1 MFDLV
6 PFRRRNREMQGQD
19 PMESLINSFFDD
31 GFTSMAANFKTD
43 IIEKED
49 KYVIEAELPGMH
61 KDDIELEIDNDRLT
75 ISANKTQEVKEEE
88 EDYIR
93 RERRSGSY
101 QRSFYI
107 DNVNED
113 EIKASYDN
121 GILKI
126 YLPKEE
132 PTKPKRRAI
141 EIE

>member
-6 PFRRRNREMQGQD
+6 PFRRRSREMQGQD

-31 GFTSMAANFKTD
+31 SFTSMAANFKAD

-75 ISANKTQEVKEEE
+75 ISANQTQEVKEEE
-88 EDYIR
+88 ENYIR

-113 EIKASYDN
+113 DIKASYDN

-126 YLPKEE
+126 DLPKKE

>member
-6 PFRRRNREMQGQD
+6 PFRRRSREMQGQD

-31 GFTSMAANFKTD
+31 SFTSMAANFKAD

-75 ISANKTQEVKEEE
+75 ISANQTEEVKEEE
-88 EDYIR
+88 ENYIR

-113 EIKASYDN
+113 DIKASYDN

-126 YLPKEE
+126 DLPKEE

>member
-1 MFDLV
+1 M
-6 PFRRRNREMQGQD
+6 EGQD

-31 GFTSMAANFKTD
+31 GFTSIAANFKTD
-43 IIEKED
+43 IKEQED

-75 ISANKTQEVKEEE
+75 ISANQTHEVKEEE
-88 EDYIR
+88 ENYIR
-93 RERRSGSY
+93 RERRTGSF

-107 DNVNED
+107 DNVQED
-113 EIKASYDN
+113 DIKASYDN

-126 YLPKEE
+126 DLPKKE
-132 PTKPKRRAI
+132 PTKPKRREI

>member
-6 PFRRRNREMQGQD
+6 PFRRRNRQMQGQD

-31 GFTSMAANFKTD
+31 SFTSMTANFKTD
-43 IIEKED
+43 IIEQED

-75 ISANKTQEVKEEE
+75 ISANQTHEVKEEE
-88 EDYIR
+88 ENYIR
-93 RERRSGSY
+93 RERRTGSF

-107 DNVNED
+107 DNIQED
-113 EIKASYDN
+113 DIKASYDN

-126 YLPKEE
+126 DLPKKE
-132 PTKPKRRAI
+132 PTKPKRREI

>member
-6 PFRRRNREMQGQD
+6 PFRRRNRQMQGQD

-31 GFTSMAANFKTD
+31 SFTSMTANFKTD
-43 IIEKED
+43 IIEQED

-75 ISANKTQEVKEEE
+75 ISANQTHEVKEEE
-88 EDYIR
+88 ENYIR
-93 RERRSGSY
+93 RERRTGSF

-107 DNVNED
+107 DNVQED
-113 EIKASYDN
+113 DIKASYDN

-126 YLPKEE
+126 DLPKKE
-132 PTKPKRRAI
+132 PTKPKRREI

>member
-31 GFTSMAANFKTD
+31 SFTNIAANFKSD

-75 ISANKTQEVKEEE
+75 IFANKSQEVKDEEE
-88 EDYIR
+88 NYIR

-107 DNVNED
+107 DNVQED

-126 YLPKEE
+126 ELPKEE

>member
-6 PFRRRNREMQGQD
+6 PFRRRNRQMQGQD
-19 PMESLINSFFDD
+19 SMESLINSFFDD
-31 GFTSMAANFKTD
+31 GFKSMVANFKAD
-43 IIEKED
+43 ILEKED

-75 ISANKTQEVKEEE
+75 ISANHTEEVKEEE
-88 EDYIR
+88 ENYIR
-93 RERRSGSY
+93 RERRSGFF

-107 DNVNED
+107 DNVRED
-113 EIKASYDN
+113 DIKASYDN

-126 YLPKEE
+126 DLPKKE
-132 PTKPKRRAI
+132 PIKSKRRAI

>member
-6 PFRRRNREMQGQD
+6 PFRRRNRQMQGQD

-31 GFTSMAANFKTD
+31 SFTSMTANFKTD
-43 IIEKED
+43 IIEQED

-75 ISANKTQEVKEEE
+75 ISANQTHEVKEEE
-88 EDYIR
+88 ENYIR
-93 RERRSGSY
+93 RERRTGSF

-107 DNVNED
+107 DNVQED
-113 EIKASYDN
+113 DIKASYDN

-126 YLPKEE
+126 YLPKKE
-132 PTKPKRRAI
+132 PTKPKRREI

>member
-6 PFRRRNREMQGQD
+6 PFRRRSREMQGQD

-31 GFTSMAANFKTD
+31 SFTSMAANFKAD

-75 ISANKTQEVKEEE
+75 ISANQTQEVKEEE
-88 EDYIR
+88 ENYIR

-113 EIKASYDN
+113 DIKASYDN

-126 YLPKEE
+126 DLPKEE

>member
-6 PFRRRNREMQGQD
+6 PFRRRNRQMQGQD

-31 GFTSMAANFKTD
+31 SFTSMTANFKTD
-43 IIEKED
+43 IIEQED

-75 ISANKTQEVKEEE
+75 ISANHTHEVKEEE
-88 EDYIR
+88 ENYIR
-93 RERRSGSY
+93 RERRSGSF

-107 DNVNED
+107 DNVQED
-113 EIKASYDN
+113 DIKASYDN

-126 YLPKEE
+126 DLPKKE
-132 PTKPKRRAI
+132 PTKPKRREI